1 MSNKGF
7 VIKLDIQNAFNSV
20 PFETIIFGL
29 FKQNTSYTLIKYI
42 TYMTQARHN
51 MFSGSLS
58 CGVAQ
63 GDPLSSFIFA
73 AAIDPALRELQ
84 EKYEIIAY
92 ADDIL
97 ISYSNYTK
105 DEIMEDAKR
114 ILAKYGLI
122 LNNEKCKSTETEDCI
137 RFNGINLTKPN
148 QMTP

>member
-1 MSNKGF
+1 
-7 VIKLDIQNAFNSV
+7 
-20 PFETIIFGL
+20 
-29 FKQNTSYTLIKYI
+29 
-42 TYMTQARHN
+42 

-97 ISYSNYTK
+97 ISYSKYSK

-148 QMTP
+148 QMTIALNSL